1 MRDGF
6 PLNGESEH
14 RLEQSDGR
22 DPATLILD
30 ADVERTP
37 EPDPDGFPQVPRAR
51 VVHRETFHCL
61 AFGYEHQ
68 IHAF

>member
-1 MRDGF
+1 LRDGL
-6 PLNGESEH
+6 PLNGETKR
-14 RLEQSDGR
+14 RLERGEGR
-22 DPATLILD
+22 EAAPLILD
-30 ADVERTP
+30 ADVERAP

-51 VVHRETFHCL
+51 VVRRETFHRL